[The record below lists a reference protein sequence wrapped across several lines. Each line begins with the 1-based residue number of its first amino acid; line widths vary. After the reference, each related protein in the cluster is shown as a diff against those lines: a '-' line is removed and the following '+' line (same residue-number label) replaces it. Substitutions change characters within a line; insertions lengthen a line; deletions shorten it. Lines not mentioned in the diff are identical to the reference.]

1 MDRTMPVETRS
12 VALQTEIAASPVVVW
27 NAITDP
33 AELTRWFSLKAEVRP
48 GNGGSMRLAWDEP
61 VVANWQV
68 EAWEPE
74 RRLSVAEMRPLGVAL
89 QPSEAGQVA
98 RSVDFC
104 LERSDS
110 HTVLRLTHHGFG
122 CGPQWETLFAA
133 VRRGWTFQLLSL
145 RHYLERHAGTDRT
158 VARSMRTLFLHPQ
171 EVWSCLFEGNALF
184 VSGTRNALAE
194 GGRYFTRLQD
204 CRRWDGTVCVLDVP
218 MQFVATLSPLNDAL
232 LRVYLV
238 EKSVGVVDLYF
249 WLASYDLPAA
259 AGDEFKSR
267 WNALLDRTWPRG
279 EASADAT
286 PQPTIAV
293 SQRTSPSQSRMFSR
307 ASRDSHSSRFAG
319 NGDREG
325 DTAK

>member
-1 MDRTMPVETRS
+1 MRRIRQDCRSADRRLRLCNQPVRQRCALQGQSKQGTQRKFS
-12 VALQTEIAASPVVVW
+12 QIFFVALQTEIAASPVVVW

-158 VARSMRTLFLHPQ
+158 VARSMRTS
-171 EVWSCLFEGNALF
+171 SCILK
-184 VSGTRNALAE
+184 RY
-194 GGRYFTRLQD
+194 GR
-204 CRRWDGTVCVLDVP
+204 
-218 MQFVATLSPLNDAL
+218 A
-232 LRVYLV
+232 YL
-238 EKSVGVVDLYF
+238 K
-249 WLASYDLPAA
+249 
-259 AGDEFKSR
+259 
-267 WNALLDRTWPRG
+267 
-279 EASADAT
+279 AT
-286 PQPTIAV
+286 PCL
-293 SQRTSPSQSRMFSR
+293 
-307 ASRDSHSSRFAG
+307 
-319 NGDREG
+319 
-325 DTAK
+325 